1 MAEETVLDDVGTE
14 DVSGARPSTDA
25 NIVIQLLAGL
35 VGTVAVAFAVYPLR
49 DMAPGIAYVYGI
61 INERG
66 PVQYFELF
74 MAFMVLALVVLKSRI
89 VRDQLRVVAEG
100 PINLD
105 LDLANDDE
113 IMDVRRRVRS
123 DEAYTWSIL
132 LNRIDRMLALWLGT
146 KDTAR
151 IATWANAESERD
163 ASASDSSYA
172 IARVL
177 IWAIPILGFIG
188 TVMGLGGAV
197 AGFSEFLAGAAGLEA
212 IQEAIGD
219 VTSGLG
225 MAFDTTLLALIL
237 SVILMFPLSV
247 VQRREENLLLEI
259 DNYLDD
265 MLMSRFPAAEQQP
278 IVIEN
283 LEDSIEAAFRR
294 YIPDPDRYEEV
305 FTNAI
310 DRAAGSVEERFTAL
324 TKNYEGTLNELTA
337 RLSASMATVG
347 DTLESSMRKI
357 VEDVRSEETEFLN
370 RRKAMS
376 EEEFQQFKQMSEE
389 MQQASTRVAEHY
401 RESAESL
408 QKTTREASE
417 QSLSAAEQL
426 SQRMEDVVKLANGIQ
441 DLLKIEQAVEKS
453 LKDIAASEEL
463 QQTLQSLRSH
473 LQTTDDFCKRL
484 SKPRVITLREDVG

>member
-1 MAEETVLDDVGTE
+1 MAEETVLSDVGTE
-14 DVSGARPSTDA
+14 EVSGARPSTEA

-74 MAFMVLALVVLKSRI
+74 MAFMVLALVILKSRI
-89 VRDQLRVVAEG
+89 VRNQLRVVAEG

-105 LDLANDDE
+105 LDLGNDDE

-123 DEAYTWSIL
+123 DDAYTWSIL

-146 KDTAR
+146 KDVAR

-163 ASASDSSYA
+163 SSASDSSYA

-197 AGFSEFLAGAAGLEA
+197 SGFSEFLAGAAGLEA
-212 IQEAIGD
+212 IKDAIGD

-247 VQRREENLLLEI
+247 VQRREENLFVEV

-305 FTNAI
+305 FSNAI
-310 DRAAGSVEERFTAL
+310 DRAASSVEERFGAL
-324 TKNYEGTLNELTA
+324 TKNYESTLNDLTA
-337 RLSASMATVG
+337 RMSASMATVG

-357 VEDVRSEETEFLN
+357 VEDVRAEDNEFIN
-370 RRKAMS
+370 RRKVIAD
-376 EEEFQQFKQMSEE
+376 EEVQQFKQLGDE
-389 MQQASTRVAEHY
+389 MQKASSQVADQY
-401 RESAESL
+401 RQSAESL
-408 QKTTREASE
+408 QATTREASE
-417 QSLSAAEQL
+417 KSLTAAQQM

-441 DLLKIEQAVEKS
+441 DLLKIEQAVEKG
-453 LKDIAASEEL
+453 LNDIAASEEL
-463 QQTLQSLRSH
+463 QQTLHSLRNH

-484 SKPRVITLREDVG
+484 SKPRVITLREEAG

>member
-1 MAEETVLDDVGTE
+1 MAEETVLNDVGTE
-14 DVSGARPSTDA
+14 EVSGARPSTEA

-74 MAFMVLALVVLKSRI
+74 MAFMVLALVILKSRI
-89 VRDQLRVVAEG
+89 VRNQLRVVAEG

-105 LDLANDDE
+105 LDLGNDDE

-123 DEAYTWSIL
+123 DDAYTWSIL

-146 KDTAR
+146 KDVAR

-163 ASASDSSYA
+163 SSASDSSYA

-197 AGFSEFLAGAAGLEA
+197 SGFSEFLAGAAGLEA
-212 IQEAIGD
+212 IKDAIGD

-247 VQRREENLLLEI
+247 VQRREENLFVEV

-305 FTNAI
+305 FSNAI
-310 DRAAGSVEERFTAL
+310 DRAASSVEERFGAL
-324 TKNYEGTLNELTA
+324 TKNYESTLNDLTA
-337 RLSASMATVG
+337 RMSASMATVG

-357 VEDVRSEETEFLN
+357 VDDVRAEDNEFIN
-370 RRKAMS
+370 RRKSIAD
-376 EEEFQQFKQMSEE
+376 EEVQQFKQLGDE
-389 MQQASTRVAEHY
+389 MQKASSQVADQY
-401 RESAESL
+401 RQSAESL
-408 QKTTREASE
+408 QATTREASE
-417 QSLSAAEQL
+417 KSLTAAQQM

-441 DLLKIEQAVEKS
+441 DLLKIEQAVEKG
-453 LKDIAASEEL
+453 LNDIAASEEL
-463 QQTLQSLRSH
+463 QQTLHSLRNH

-484 SKPRVITLREDVG
+484 SKPRVITLREEAG